1 MFAELLVTLPLEQN
15 SLILELFLH
24 LRALRGE
31 KSLEHV
37 VVLSCWFIVIDKH
50 SPCPQETNP
59 WWGHIVSNSVMA
71 VGEL

>member
-37 VVLSCWFIVIDKH
+37 VVLNCWLTLELR
-50 SPCPQETNP
+50 SPAEGDGMPVYPRSLRLRQ
-59 WWGHIVSNSVMA
+59 G
-71 VGEL
+71 G